1 MGDTTWKQI
10 ALEHR
15 QKEIANANEIMYGR
29 IEKQAKEE
37 SQIKK
42 ESREHVK
49 RVLDIKKHT
58 KRLKENGRLHKE
70 MLLRKENELLHA
82 RIERA
87 RPQYTL
93 KSMKEWYKYHQNF
106 KDGRRTDP
114 TAGHIMKVSS
124 KLLPESLPKVS
135 DSLDGGFR
143 RAQTP
148 IFQSSVLSKGKKDKS
163 QQRPSTSPVKLQH
176 SASMSLLNLMNSGSE
191 VMAFPEMPGFPL
203 SGKAGR
209 MSMSSGNNRDGDVVN
224 HKRLSILAGYKADVS
239 EEKVLDATTGD
250 ELLAHMVE
258 MEALYVQEEENKEE
272 DMEDDASITECLHSR
287 PFSIPYDH
295 RNCCVQVRV
304 NKNPNL
310 LAEETLEFR
319 VYNLETPPQIL
330 SKRNIP
336 ESRAKTIVNAKSNA
350 MHKVATEEN
359 MGNLRTMLIEMFQE
373 VDDDGNGFLTF
384 DEFEILME
392 KMELGVS
399 KQELRFVISE
409 ADDNGN
415 GVVDFD
421 EFVPL
426 AVDLIQSFSAK
437 IKAKLEIGEEE
448 VADDLELASTRAA
461 LQSETDTIAQTC
473 LEKLKCFDTHG
484 YGVIRIGDLKRC
496 LINVSHMGIK
506 EIEINLVAN
515 LLPKDS
521 HGRAIYSNFPSC
533 FTNARFAAEKMARVD
548 NSKSPICRKLIELCN
563 KQELIENSGGDEESG
578 FGLINVR
585 NFTHILQNPEFNL
598 SRLQVLV
605 LMSESYTTDGMLQYY
620 QYVPTLARTIEKM
633 FDPKVLRQRAE
644 LITKTDLSV
653 DALLEKMPPNAL
665 DERLFALF
673 KSHDIDHNG
682 VLNEEEFR
690 RCLDSLDLGLS
701 RDEILLFL
709 ISADSTHKCL
719 ISFEDFKRFFK
730 ENLKNLN
737 SDKHLR
743 TVQNLVHSSS
753 SSKKAVSIKDQRS
766 SSKLLRGRE
775 TAPGEKEMTTEE
787 ISAHMKNSLR
797 TIFQTLDPENHGSVS
812 FTEVDK
818 VLRQLNASISEYQ
831 LSVILAEVPIDDHGN
846 LRYNEFIPKLVALLM
861 AFRANEEAEEVR
873 HEKEDKAYK
882 KAEQA
887 IKKSP
892 HVMNSIIQFL
902 KQRFL
907 VIDTSTDDPK
917 EKQSAVIAAIK
928 NSHSGLTAKE
938 ANILSS
944 KFCKLMFNKGPRRGS
959 VSTTSSGSL
968 HLKIGHR
975 SGKSSRR
982 ASDGAV
988 HDPDESPQRAARHDF
1003 SEIGVSDSHDSH
1015 DGNSRSGKLYCGIT
1029 SADIKAHVYEVRKQS
1044 LVRSY
1049 LEIDADTVD
1058 FKVFDALHQE
1068 SLTLIEDGLVESG
1081 SKYIPAST
1089 AMNILRYHSALHLDR
1104 SQIFSIMTLADHCY
1118 DETHKNVHYV
1128 KFAAFAANIIVGLH
1142 TEDNDRHEDDEKIHN
1157 EDISLLNGLT
1167 DEEMD
1172 SYLQQSFTKYELNDS
1187 SHKHEVELEVFKKI
1201 IKETPKVD
1209 YSDKEVAFI
1218 VNTFPVSETGMIHW
1232 GEYMHWAHGMAHSI
1246 ARDRL
1251 VNRQELL
1258 QKQAPKASPIKI
1270 DHTNDDNKSVDSVI
1284 PINETLSPTIQIL
1297 HSSTQEKEKEKR
1309 LDELAVLAQKV
1320 MNYVKIKLQGGEATV
1335 AFPDDPSNK
1344 KAVNGSS
1351 EVIEDDA
1358 AEVLQ
1363 ILKASKMVPCISDL
1377 DNANDINYKT
1387 KRIAC
1392 LFNIIAVNSV
1402 ILRISLI
1409 SIDGRYVIYQDL
1421 PISLPSL
1428 GLVDSDLAREFASN
1442 CADLLYIETSYTG
1455 EVLKMRV

>member
-1 MGDTTWKQI
+1 
-10 ALEHR
+10 
-15 QKEIANANEIMYGR
+15 MYGR

-42 ESREHVK
+42 ESREHIK

-58 KRLKENGRLHKE
+58 KRLKENGRLHRE

-135 DSLDGGFR
+135 DSLDGFK

-148 IFQSSVLSKGKKDKS
+148 LFQSSVLSKANKDRNK
-163 QQRPSTSPVKLQH
+163 QRPSTSPTKVQH

-203 SGKAGR
+203 SGKTGR
-209 MSMSSGNNRDGDVVN
+209 MSMTSGGNRDIVN
-224 HKRLSILAGYKADVS
+224 HQRLGVLAGYKADVS
-239 EEKVLDATTGD
+239 EVKGVDGVATG
-250 ELLAHMVE
+250 EEILAHMVE
-258 MEALYVQEEENKEE
+258 MEELYDEEEVNNLEE
-272 DMEDDASITECLHSR
+272 SEDDASVTDCLHSR

-304 NKNPNL
+304 SKNPNL
-310 LAEETLEFR
+310 LGEETLEFR

-330 SKRNIP
+330 STRSIS
-336 ESRAKTIVNAKSNA
+336 ESRANSIINTKSNA

-359 MGNLRTMLIEMFQE
+359 MSNLRSMLIEMFQE

-437 IKAKLEIGEEE
+437 MKAKIEIGEEE
-448 VADDLELASTRAA
+448 LAADIELASKRT
-461 LQSETDTIAQTC
+461 LSQSETDNIAQTC
-473 LEKLKCFDTHG
+473 LEKIKNFDTHN
-484 YGVIRIGDLKRC
+484 YGVIRIVDLKRC
-496 LINVSHMGIK
+496 LISVSHMGIK
-506 EIEINLVAN
+506 EVEINLVAS

-521 HGRAIYSNFPSC
+521 HGRAIYSNFAAC
-533 FTNARFAAEKMARVD
+533 FDNARFAAEKMARVD
-548 NSKSPICRKLIELCN
+548 NSNSLVCRTLIGMCK
-563 KQELIENSGGDEESG
+563 KQEAIDNSSEGGEEESSVG
-578 FGLINVR
+578 IINVR
-585 NFTHILQNPEFNL
+585 TFNSILQSPEFNL

-653 DALLEKMPPNAL
+653 DALLEKMPPTVL

-673 KSHDIDHNG
+673 KSHDVDRNG
-682 VLNEEEFR
+682 VLNEEEFG

-701 RDEILLFL
+701 KDEVLLFL

-730 ENLKNLN
+730 ENLKTLN

-743 TVQNLVHSSS
+743 VVQNLVHTST
-753 SSKKAVSIKDQRS
+753 SSKKTDKDRKAS
-766 SSKLLRGRE
+766 VKLLRGRE
-775 TAPGEKEMTTEE
+775 KAPNEKEMTPEE
-787 ISAHMKNSLR
+787 LSKHMTASLFK
-797 TIFQTLDPENHGSVS
+797 IFVALDTQNNDSIS
-812 FTEVDK
+812 FTEVEK
-818 VLRQLNASISEYQ
+818 VVRQLSANISDYQ
-831 LSVILAEVPIDDHGN
+831 LSVILAEVPIDEHGN
-846 LRYNEFIPKLVALLM
+846 LKYNDFIPKLVSLLT

-873 HEKEDKAYK
+873 HEKEANAYK
-882 KAEQA
+882 RAEQA
-887 IKKSP
+887 INKSP
-892 HVMNSIIQFL
+892 HVMNTIIQFL
-902 KQRFL
+902 KQRFQ
-907 VIDTSTDDPK
+907 VIDSSTDDPK

-928 NSHSGLTAKE
+928 NSHSGLTARE

-944 KFCKLMFNKGPRRGS
+944 KFCKMMFAHKVNRRSS
-959 VSTTSSGSL
+959 VSTKSSGSL
-968 HLKIGHR
+968 HLNVDSHNKAYSSKDNRHHVDSEHADQTESNDSQDGEVK
-975 SGKSSRR
+975 SGK
-982 ASDGAV
+982 
-988 HDPDESPQRAARHDF
+988 
-1003 SEIGVSDSHDSH
+1003 
-1015 DGNSRSGKLYCGIT
+1015 KYCGIT
-1029 SADIKAHVYEVRKQS
+1029 SNEIKSNVYEVRKQS
-1044 LVRSY
+1044 LVHSY
-1049 LEIDADTVD
+1049 LEMDADTVD
-1058 FKVFDALHQE
+1058 FKIFDALHKE
-1068 SLTLIEDGLVESG
+1068 SLILIEDGLIENG
-1081 SKYIPAST
+1081 CKYIPAST
-1089 AMNILRYHSALHLDR
+1089 AMNILRYHPDLHLDR
-1104 SQIFSIMTLADHCY
+1104 SQIFSIMTLSDHCY
-1118 DETHKNVHYV
+1118 DETHTKVHYV
-1128 KFAAFAANIIVGLH
+1128 KFAAFAANIIIGLH
-1142 TEDNDRHEDDEKIHN
+1142 TEDNDHHENDEKVHD
-1157 EDISLLNGLT
+1157 EDIILLNGLT

-1172 SYLQQSFTKYELNDS
+1172 SYLREAFETHDHSDDI
-1187 SHKHEVELEVFKKI
+1187 HKHEVDVEVFKKI
-1201 IKETPKVD
+1201 IKETPKVN

-1218 VNTFPVSETGMIHW
+1218 LNTFPINENRRVHW
-1232 GEYMHWAHGMAHSI
+1232 AEYLHWAHGMAHSI

-1251 VNRQELL
+1251 VNREKMLL
-1258 QKQAPKASPIKI
+1258 KQAPKLSPVK
-1270 DHTNDDNKSVDSVI
+1270 KE
-1284 PINETLSPTIQIL
+1284 INETESSSFSEQKETAENLSPTIQTL
-1297 HSSTQEKEKEKR
+1297 HSSTHEKEKR

-1320 MNYVKIKLQGGEATV
+1320 MNFVKIKLQGGEATV
-1335 AFPDDPSNK
+1335 GFPDDPTNK
-1344 KAVNGSS
+1344 KSANAVANST
-1351 EVIEDDA
+1351 VIEDET
-1358 AEVLQ
+1358 AEVMQ
-1363 ILKASKMVPCISDL
+1363 ILKAAKMVPRISDL
-1377 DNANDINYKT
+1377 DNACDIDHKT

-1392 LFNIIAVNSV
+1392 LFNIVAINGT

-1428 GLVDSDLAREFASN
+1428 GLVDSDTAIEFATN
-1442 CADLLYIETSYTG
+1442 CVDLLYIETSSTQD
-1455 EVLKMRV
+1455 VLKLRI